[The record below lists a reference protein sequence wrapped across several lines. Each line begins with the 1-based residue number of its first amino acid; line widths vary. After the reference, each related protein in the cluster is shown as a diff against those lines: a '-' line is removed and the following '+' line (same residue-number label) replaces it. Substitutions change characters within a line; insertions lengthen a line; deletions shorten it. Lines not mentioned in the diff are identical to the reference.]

1 MFDYLN
7 FKKLKSSINKLLIK
21 SYMNK
26 KSLNIE
32 YLEYDSVNDMD
43 SEELDLINKADD
55 NLKNAYAPYSKFKV
69 SAVCK
74 MENGVVVKG
83 TNQENG
89 AYPSGLCAERVAIFA
104 AKSQFPDKK
113 VDKIVITTE
122 ETMLFPVSPCGA
134 CRQVLIEYELAQN
147 QPIELIMKSG
157 KSKVWKFKS
166 VAAILPFAFDGA
178 FLK

>member
-1 MFDYLN
+1 
-7 FKKLKSSINKLLIK
+7 
-21 SYMNK
+21 MNK

-32 YLEYDSVNDMD
+32 YLEYDSVKLMN
-43 SEELDLINKADD
+43 SEERDLITQADE

-69 SAVCK
+69 SAVCQ

-122 ETMLFPVSPCGA
+122 LTTTSPVSPCGA
-134 CRQVLIEYELAQN
+134 CRQVLIEYELTQN

-157 KSKVWKFKS
+157 DSKVWKFKS
-166 VAAILPFAFDGA
+166 VKDILPFAFDGE

>member
-1 MFDYLN
+1 
-7 FKKLKSSINKLLIK
+7 
-21 SYMNK
+21 MNK

-32 YLEYDSVNDMD
+32 YLEYDSVSGMNG
-43 SEELDLINKADD
+43 EERDLLTQADE

-74 MENGVVVKG
+74 MEDGVVVKG

-113 VDKIVITTE
+113 VDKIVVTTE
-122 ETMLFPVSPCGA
+122 LTTSSPVSPCGA
-134 CRQVLIEYELAQN
+134 CRQVLIEYEVIQG

-157 KSKVWKFKS
+157 DSKVWKFKS
-166 VAAILPFAFDGA
+166 VKDILPFAFDGE

>member
-1 MFDYLN
+1 
-7 FKKLKSSINKLLIK
+7 
-21 SYMNK
+21 MNK

-32 YLEYDSVNDMD
+32 YLEYTSIDQMNN
-43 SEELDLINKADD
+43 EERNLIVQADQ
-55 NLKNAYAPYSKFKV
+55 NLKNAYAPYSNFKV

-74 MENGVVVKG
+74 MEDGILVLG

-113 VDKIVITTE
+113 VDKIVVTTE
-122 ETMLFPVSPCGA
+122 RSMDNPVSPCGA
-134 CRQVLIEYELAQN
+134 CRQVLVEYELSQN
-147 QPIELIMKSG
+147 QPIEVVLKSG
-157 KSKVWKFKS
+157 FSKVWKFKS
-166 VAAILPFAFDGA
+166 VKDLLPIAFDGE

>member
-1 MFDYLN
+1 
-7 FKKLKSSINKLLIK
+7 
-21 SYMNK
+21 MNK

-32 YLEYDSVNDMD
+32 YLEYDSVAGMN
-43 SEELDLINKADD
+43 SEEVDLIKEADG

-74 MENGVVVKG
+74 MEDGVLVKG

-104 AKSQFPDKK
+104 AKSQFPNKK
-113 VDKIVITTE
+113 VEKIVVTTE
-122 ETMLFPVSPCGA
+122 ETTSTPISPCGA
-134 CRQVLIEYELAQN
+134 CRQVLMEYELLQN
-147 QPIELIMKSG
+147 QSIELIMKSG
-157 KSKVWKFKS
+157 DSKIWKFKS
-166 VAAILPFAFDGA
+166 VADILPFAFDGE